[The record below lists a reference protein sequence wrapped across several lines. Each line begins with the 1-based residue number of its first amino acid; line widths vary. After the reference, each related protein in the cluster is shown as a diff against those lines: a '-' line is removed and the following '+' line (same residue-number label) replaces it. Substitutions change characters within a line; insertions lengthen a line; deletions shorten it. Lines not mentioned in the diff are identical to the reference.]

1 MVWGWSEWCGV
12 ECGVT
17 CEGVK
22 VQFFHRRGKVFDR
35 VVSEM

>member
-1 MVWGWSEWCGV
+1 MVWGWSV

-17 CEGVK
+17 CEGVE